1 MCPFGTDC
9 REKHN
14 LDQRESAGDQ
24 TLLPPGDKKIIVS
37 GRDQSLVRGAAGV
50 RGFPCM
56 GYNSAQRG
64 AITCW
69 GTEILYGSG
78 TREADVLDFRLPGDS
93 YYNMREE

>member
-1 MCPFGTDC
+1 MRYLNQREEPGDRATSTS

-24 TLLPPGDKKIIVS
+24 TQLPLGDKKMIVS
-37 GRDQSLVRGAAGV
+37 GRDQSLVRGAAGGS
-50 RGFPCM
+50 GFPCM

-69 GTEILYGSG
+69 GTE
-78 TREADVLDFRLPGDS
+78 RL
-93 YYNMREE
+93 